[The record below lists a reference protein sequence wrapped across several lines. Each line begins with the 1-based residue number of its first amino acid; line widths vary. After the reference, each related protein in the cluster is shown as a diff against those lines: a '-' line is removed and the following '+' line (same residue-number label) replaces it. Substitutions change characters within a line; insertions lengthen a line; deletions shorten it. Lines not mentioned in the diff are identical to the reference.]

1 MLKFYMNLEG
11 IKGQKLTEPI
21 FSEPILVCGKE
32 PKISCKTVLLG
43 FCQKADPFI
52 FLFLPQNDT

>member
-11 IKGQKLTEPI
+11 IKGQKMTEPI

-32 PKISCKTVLLG
+32 LKISCKTVLLG
-43 FCQKADPFI
+43 FC
-52 FLFLPQNDT
+52 